1 LLMTTREQLRNMSG
15 YLRGLSSPSVT
26 DADLKRGDELRV
38 QCGAL
43 EGLRG
48 IFDRRTRSSTR
59 VLMLLKAVSYH
70 ACAEVEEL
78 QVSKVS

>member
-1 LLMTTREQLRNMSG
+1 MKHGFVKL
-15 YLRGLSSPSVT
+15 
-26 DADLKRGDELRV
+26 DADLKRGDQLRV

-48 IFDRRTRSSTR
+48 VFDRRTRSSTR

-70 ACAEVEEL
+70 PCAEVEEL
-78 QVSKVS
+78 QIKKSVRFWKFVLPKLVL